1 MLKQKEKILS
11 LEKLKERQKNK
22 FNQMAKRKVIK
33 KADSVQDV
41 PYQSRNSDI
50 EARIIERQ
58 KYFESLL
65 KPKKKQSKKDEKQSK
80 TLSMWKHTRSSMKL

>member
-22 FNQMAKRKVIK
+22 FNQMAKRKVIKKVIK

-65 KPKKKQSKKDEKQSK
+65 KPKKKQSKKDEK
-80 TLSMWKHTRSSMKL
+80 

>member
-1 MLKQKEKILS
+1 MLKQKEKILN

-33 KADSVQDV
+33 KVDSVQDV

-58 KYFESLL
+58 KYLENLL
-65 KPKKKQSKKDEKQSK
+65 KPKKKESKKDEK
-80 TLSMWKHTRSSMKL
+80 